1 MSDSM
6 LLLIYAAASFV
17 ATAVL
22 VGFVRCYAVRNDII
36 DVPNERSSHTQ
47 PTPRG
52 GGLAIAIV
60 LFGAYISVLALGRFN
75 IGEMVG
81 FLGGGILVAFI
92 GWLDDRRDIAA
103 PVRVAV
109 QAVAVAWALFWV
121 KGYPVMSLGFTQIP
135 LGGFGTVLAALAML
149 WLINLYNFLDG
160 IDGIAAAQGCCAAT
174 IGAVLLTG
182 AGAVLWALTASVLAG
197 ACAGFLMWNWAPARI
212 FLGDVGSYTIGYTF
226 GMLAIMGE
234 NSGDL
239 PALVWVVLLSV
250 FIFDATTTLIKRV
263 LTGQPWY
270 SPHRTH
276 GYQRLVQCG
285 WYHRDVALAVV
296 AINIV
301 VIAPMVWL
309 TVQRPLS
316 LLPVVAIT
324 AGIMMFLWAIIQRY
338 YERQRNET

>member
-1 MSDSM
+1 MSDSV
-6 LLLIYAAASFV
+6 LLLIYAASSFV

-22 VGFVRCYAVRNDII
+22 VGFVRCYAVQNDII

-75 IGEMVG
+75 IGEVVG
-81 FLGGGILVAFI
+81 FLGGGILVAYI

-109 QAVAVAWALFWV
+109 QTVAVAWALFWA

-135 LGGFGTVLAALAML
+135 LGGFGAVLAALAML

-160 IDGIAAAQGCCAAT
+160 IDGLAAAQACCAAT

-182 AGAVLWALTASVLAG
+182 TGAMLWALTASVLVG
-197 ACAGFLMWNWAPARI
+197 ACAGFLIWNWAPARI

-234 NSGDL
+234 NRGDL
-239 PALVWVVLLSV
+239 PALVWVVLL
-250 FIFDATTTLIKRV
+250 
-263 LTGQPWY
+263 
-270 SPHRTH
+270 
-276 GYQRLVQCG
+276 
-285 WYHRDVALAVV
+285 
-296 AINIV
+296 
-301 VIAPMVWL
+301 
-309 TVQRPLS
+309 
-316 LLPVVAIT
+316 
-324 AGIMMFLWAIIQRY
+324 
-338 YERQRNET
+338 